1 MTFRPLISKEQIMKK
16 YIGKRVLLGLIVL
29 LGVIF
34 IVFSMTRLM
43 PVDIAQKW
51 AGEKATEEQLAAAR
65 EELGL
70 NDPFLVQFGNY
81 LVDLLHGDF
90 GKSYTTHNSIS
101 DELVK
106 FIPVTFELVL
116 ICMIVGLFAGVLL
129 GLYSARYKNKGIDHF
144 GRFFSVSMTSL
155 PSFWT
160 ALALQ
165 LIFYG
170 ILNILPLGGRL
181 STEVSVLYGM
191 PHYTGMLILDC
202 IIAGNPVVLK
212 DALWHMILP
221 LIPLCMISTAY
232 VGRMVRS
239 SLIEILGED
248 YITAEKSYGIK
259 DIFIL
264 WIYALKNARGF
275 IATLVA
281 MDFSYMLVNT
291 YLVETIFSWPGIGKY
306 IADSITKL
314 DYPAIM
320 GATIFSAVACIV
332 CNLLADLVVA
342 MDPRVRS

>member
-1 MTFRPLISKEQIMKK
+1 MKK
-16 YIGKRVLLGLIVL
+16 FIGKRLLLGVLVL
-29 LGVIF
+29 LGVTF
-34 IVFSMTRLM
+34 IVFSMTRLL
-43 PVDIAQKW
+43 PVDAAQKW
-51 AGEKATEEQLAAAR
+51 AGEKATPEQVEAAR

-70 NDPFLVQFGNY
+70 NDPFFVQFGNY
-81 LVDLLHGDF
+81 IVDLLHGDF
-90 GKSYTTHNSIS
+90 GKSYTTHNDIS
-101 DELVK
+101 AELKQV
-106 FIPVTFELVL
+106 IPVTFELVL

-144 GRFFSVSMTSL
+144 GRFFSVSMMSL
-155 PSFWT
+155 PGFWI

-165 LIFYG
+165 LLFYG
-170 ILNILPLGGRL
+170 ILGWFPLAGRL

-202 IIAGNPVVLK
+202 IIEGNPVILK
-212 DALWHMILP
+212 DALWHMVLP
-221 LIPLCMISTAY
+221 LIPLCMSSTAY
-232 VGRMVRS
+232 VARMVRS

-259 DIFIL
+259 DMFIL
-264 WIYALKNARGF
+264 WIYSLKNARGF
-275 IATLVA
+275 IATLFA

-306 IADSITKL
+306 ISDSITSL
-314 DYPAIM
+314 DYPALM
-320 GATIFSAVACIV
+320 GATIFSALACII